1 MSLQPILAGA
11 GLIAS
16 AVLGLAAEA
25 ASAATHPD
33 PAPRSCF
40 YFTQWQ
46 GWSSPSPTVL
56 YLRINVRDIYRV
68 DLSAG
73 SNRLQERGNVHLV
86 SRIRGP
92 STICS
97 AVDLD
102 LAVADDNGF
111 STPLIARSITKLTPE
126 EAAAIPAKFRP

>member
-1 MSLQPILAGA
+1 MLLQPARF
-11 GLIAS
+11 S
-16 AVLGLAAEA
+16 LGLAACA
-25 ASAATHPD
+25 ALGLTASAAPRPD

-46 GWSSPSPTVL
+46 GWSSPSPDVL

-73 SNRLQERGNVHLV
+73 SSRLQQGGSVHLV
-86 SRIRGP
+86 SKIRGP

-97 AVDLD
+97 AIDLD